1 MAILYGSQHGRVYAC
16 QAPPV
21 LSDAYSECQNMTMPA
36 FTLPPMDCLPAPVL
50 IVEDESL
57 MREKLLRLLLQLGYA
72 QDALVFVT
80 NLAEARH
87 WLAQNP
93 AALALV
99 DIGLPDGS
107 GLDLI
112 ADMRAENPAMSILV
126 VSSWSTEDIILQ
138 ALKCGATG
146 YVLKER
152 DDMEIALSI
161 RSVLRG
167 GAPIDPFIARRILEQ
182 LPDAPKAEKASP
194 PPLRSRQN
202 PDEEAL
208 TRREYGILQLVAE
221 GLSNREIAERL
232 FLSRHTIE
240 CHIKH
245 IYRKLAVSGR
255 TRAVYEARARGLLS

>member
-1 MAILYGSQHGRVYAC
+1 MSILKSPSVDY
-16 QAPPV
+16 
-21 LSDAYSECQNMTMPA
+21 
-36 FTLPPMDCLPAPVL
+36 LPAPVL
-50 IVEDESL
+50 IVEDEPL
-57 MREKLLRLLLQLGYA
+57 MRAKLLHLLLELGYEEN
-72 QDALVFVT
+72 ALVFVT
-80 NLAEARH
+80 RLAEARS

-99 DIGLPDGS
+99 DLGLPDGN
-107 GLDLI
+107 GLELI
-112 ADMRAENPAMSILV
+112 AEMRESDPALSILV
-126 VSSWSTEDIILQ
+126 VSSWSTEEIILQ
-138 ALKCGATG
+138 AGATG

-152 DDMEIALSI
+152 DDMEMALSI

-167 GAPIDPFIARRILEQ
+167 GAPIDPFIARRILHLLQ
-182 LPDAPKAEKASP
+182 ATPPKAEKPSP
-194 PPLRSRQN
+194 PPTQEHN
-202 PDEEAL
+202 PDHEETL
-208 TRREYGILQLVAE
+208 TRRESGILQLVAE

>member
-1 MAILYGSQHGRVYAC
+1 MPMSILKSPSVDY
-16 QAPPV
+16 
-21 LSDAYSECQNMTMPA
+21 
-36 FTLPPMDCLPAPVL
+36 LPAPVL
-50 IVEDESL
+50 IVEDEPL
-57 MREKLLRLLLQLGYA
+57 MRAKLLHLLLELGYEEN
-72 QDALVFVT
+72 ALVFVT
-80 NLAEARH
+80 RLAEARS

-99 DIGLPDGS
+99 DLGLPDGN
-107 GLDLI
+107 GLELI
-112 ADMRAENPAMSILV
+112 AEMRESDPALSILV
-126 VSSWSTEDIILQ
+126 VSSWSTEEIILQ
-138 ALKCGATG
+138 AGATG

-152 DDMEIALSI
+152 DDMEMALSI

-167 GAPIDPFIARRILEQ
+167 GAPIDPFIARRILHLLQ
-182 LPDAPKAEKASP
+182 ATPPKAEKPSP
-194 PPLRSRQN
+194 PPTQEHN
-202 PDEEAL
+202 PDHEETL
-208 TRREYGILQLVAE
+208 TRRESGILQLVAE